1 MNPACSIVI
10 VEDDPE
16 IVRLT
21 TMLLE
26 LEGYRCQGVDNGLA
40 AVAAVREAQP
50 DLVILDVMLP
60 GQSGIEVCRQLREF
74 YQGGILMLT
83 GRDDDITELSSFRH
97 GADDYVT
104 KPLKPHLLLARIE
117 ALLRRT
123 RPMAAPLLRIGGLQI
138 DSRQRTLRVGDS
150 PLDLSDAEFELIE
163 LLARHAGQ
171 ILSREQCCKELRG
184 LDYDGFDRSIDMRIS
199 TLRKKLTACPEA
211 AARIVT
217 VRGRGYMLTDA

>member
-1 MNPACSIVI
+1 MNPVSSIVV

-16 IVRLT
+16 IARLT

-26 LEGYRCQGVDNGLA
+26 LEGYRCQCVDNGLE
-40 AVAAVREAQP
+40 AVDHIRDACP

-123 RPMAAPLLRIGGLQI
+123 RPAAISLLRIGGLHI
-138 DSRQRTLRVGDS
+138 DSRHRTLRAGDS

-171 ILSREQCCKELRG
+171 IVSREQCCKELRG
-184 LDYDGFDRSIDMRIS
+184 LDYDGLDRSIDMRIS
-199 TLRKKLTACPEA
+199 TLRKKLAASPAA

-217 VRGRGYMLTDA
+217 VRGRGYMLAGD